1 MNIYW
6 AGLLAGFLATLP
18 MTVFMIL
25 LFRRLPRKEQ
35 YPLPPRQIAMDLAEK
50 AGVKP
55 RLEETERTG
64 LTLLSHFAYGTV
76 MGALYSLLVGKVP
89 GPSLLKG
96 MAFGL
101 LVWAGSYLV
110 LLPALGILRSAA
122 HHPLRRNALM
132 IAAHIVWGVFLGLI
146 VQALTKPTT
155 NTGIDP

>member
-18 MTVFMIL
+18 MTVFMML

-35 YPLPPRQIAMDLAEK
+35 YPLPPRQIAMELAEK

-64 LTLLSHFAYGTV
+64 LTLLAHFAYGTV
-76 MGALYSLLVGKVP
+76 MGALYSLFVGKVP
-89 GPSLLKG
+89 GPALLKG

-101 LVWAGSYLV
+101 VVWAGSYLV
-110 LLPALGILRSAA
+110 LLPALGILRSAT
-122 HHPLRRNALM
+122 HHPLRRNVLM
-132 IAAHIVWGVFLGLI
+132 ISAHIIWGAVLGWT
-146 VQALTKPTT
+146 VQALTKSTT
-155 NTGIDP
+155 HFWN